1 MYHSTCI
8 IDRKATRMASTG
20 MSWMLLLL
28 LVTLLCGKAT
38 AIVNA
43 EQENEYILEF
53 NTMDETTAFTQQYAN
68 DLHVRY
74 TYNSELLTGT
84 AVEFKEGAMA
94 EKLLKHPHIKRS
106 WPIHHRAH
114 LHAPVPDF
122 QNSESDS
129 NEAQV
134 SENDTTV
141 TTFAPQ
147 KANTIPLL
155 TQAYTKFQD
164 LKSNGSGVKIGIIDT
179 GVDYTHPA
187 LGGCFGE
194 GCKFAYGYDL
204 VGNNYNGSTSSI
216 VESNDPIDNCPVNST
231 SATGHG
237 TFVSGIIGAQDLVY
251 NWTGVAPGATLGMW
265 KVYGC
270 NYAGSP
276 NDVILKAMEM
286 AYKAGMDVISISL
299 GISGGWQEDVLS
311 VMADRLVA
319 KGVHV
324 ITASGNS
331 GTSGIFLTA
340 SPASGENVT
349 AVGSTMNS
357 HVPGY
362 ILTLIQSNKK
372 KSSVDITYRTFVNTA
387 LTLNT
392 TLPILATGRE
402 FNQENDACKDLGD
415 SAKYKNTIVLIH
427 QGGHCD
433 TLTKVKHAR
442 SAGAKAVVLYTDTKN
457 ATTSFETLSSA
468 VLPIAFINND
478 DGEIIYKAAQ
488 HSSVKAHFTNTL
500 VAMEAPENEADS
512 ISSFSTL
519 GPTNELQLKPE
530 LVAVGGNVFST
541 VPRYQGSYRFASGTS
556 FSAPYVSASV
566 ALFLSNCN
574 QSNQSPDLV
583 KNVLMNFASPV
594 KGPISASHYGDSPIR
609 QGAGVVDVAQA
620 IHGFEQFH
628 VSPAKLSLND
638 TAHSHLLEHQ
648 EITIYNH
655 DATTLTFNISH
666 QPSLTATGYALHQK
680 NPSYTPVEPIGLYA
694 GNQSSVA
701 TLHFDKTSLV
711 IPAGEAAK
719 VRVHIKPPSETFS
732 LEDHVLYGGYIM
744 ISTTSTDAK
753 ASVPYFGM
761 IGNMKDLP
769 ILDRSNKPSPAA
781 PYQFPAIGLTNGNST
796 VKDGSIGHFNMTY
809 YPDLKLA
816 SGGPYILARLLT
828 GTALLEVQIMN
839 KDNQHIGNVPMTESR
854 RYMMRNTLGITEYS
868 TSFYSW
874 YWSGEYTPKNS
885 SSSAEP
891 KLLASGEYRLKIRAL
906 KVFGNAENDHDFDTW
921 TSTRLKLE
929 INTK

>member
-1 MYHSTCI
+1 
-8 IDRKATRMASTG
+8 
-20 MSWMLLLL
+20 MLFLAAI
-28 LVTLLCGKAT
+28 VCGTTT

-43 EQENEYILEF
+43 EKLEQKNEYILEF
-53 NTMDETTAFTQQYAN
+53 NSMDDTTAFTQEHTKSI
-68 DLHVRY
+68 HVRY

-84 AVEFKEGAMA
+84 AVEFKDDAVA
-94 EKLLKHPHIKRS
+94 EKLLKHPNIKRS

-122 QNSESDS
+122 QNSDSDS

-155 TQAYTKFQD
+155 TQAYTKFRD

-187 LGGCFGE
+187 LGGCFGK

-216 VESNDPIDNCPVNST
+216 EESNDPIDNCPANST

-311 VMADRLVA
+311 VMADRLVS
-319 KGVHV
+319 KGIHV

-340 SPASGENVT
+340 SPASGKNVI
-349 AVGSTMNS
+349 AVGSTMNA

-362 ILTLIQSNKK
+362 ILKLIPSNKK
-372 KSSVDITYRTFVNTA
+372 KDTIDITYRTFVNTA
-387 LTLNT
+387 LTLNA
-392 TLPILATGRE
+392 TLPIIPTGKE
-402 FNQENDACKDLGD
+402 FNQENDACNNLGD
-415 SAKYKNTIVLIH
+415 SDKYNNTIVLIH

-442 SAGAKAVVLYTDTKN
+442 SAGAKAVVLYTDTRN
-457 ATTSFETLSSA
+457 ATTSFETLSNA
-468 VLPIAFINND
+468 VLPIAFVNND
-478 DGEIIYKAAQ
+478 DGEIIFKTAHHYSNTKQALKAQ
-488 HSSVKAHFTNTL
+488 FTNTL

-556 FSAPYVSASV
+556 FSAPYVSANV
-566 ALFLSNCN
+566 ALFLSNCH
-574 QSNQSPDLV
+574 QSKQSPDLV

-638 TAHSHLLEHQ
+638 TAHSHFLEHQ
-648 EITIYNH
+648 EITIHNH
-655 DATTLTFNISH
+655 AKTTLTFNISH
-666 QPSLTATGYALHQK
+666 QPSLTATGYALNQNH
-680 NPSYTPVEPIGLYA
+680 PSYTPVEPIGLYA

-701 TLHFDKTSLV
+701 TLQFDKTSLV
-711 IPAGEAAK
+711 ISAGEAAK
-719 VRVHIKPPSETFS
+719 VRVHIKPPSKTFS
-732 LEDHVLYGGYIM
+732 LQDHVLYGGYIM
-744 ISTTSTDAK
+744 ISTTNTDAK
-753 ASVPYFGM
+753 AYVPYFGM
-761 IGNMKDLP
+761 IGNMIDLP

-816 SGGPYILARLLT
+816 TGGPYILARLLT
-828 GTALLEVQIMN
+828 GTALLQVQIMD
-839 KDNQHIGNVPMTESR
+839 KENQHIGDVPMTESR

-885 SSSAEP
+885 SSSSSAEP
-891 KLLASGEYRLKIRAL
+891 KLLPSGEYRLKMRAL
-906 KVFGNAENDHDFDTW
+906 KVFGSVENDHDFDTW
-921 TSTRLKLE
+921 TSARLKLE